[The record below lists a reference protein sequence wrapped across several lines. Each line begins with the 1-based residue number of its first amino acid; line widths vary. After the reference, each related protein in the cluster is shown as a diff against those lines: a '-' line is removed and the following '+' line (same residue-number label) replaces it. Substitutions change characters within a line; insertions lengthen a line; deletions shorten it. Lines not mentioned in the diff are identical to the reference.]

1 MRKMREIVR
10 RIFSLLTSSHYR
22 DTVITRDHAH
32 VCHGMCSACVSFV
45 DDEHGRNPPT
55 TGSSLSALA
64 SIRFVTPSPVKTNP
78 ISYLVR
84 LLTVQKN
91 GTYHE
96 VWMVIADDR
105 HRRAIEDIVSKFFT
119 HPTQEKSESLI
130 RCSLAFFRIRHR
142 PSKKYKVLRH
152 ETILIPES

>member
-1 MRKMREIVR
+1 MGCVW
-10 RIFSLLTSSHYR
+10 L
-22 DTVITRDHAH
+22 
-32 VCHGMCSACVSFV
+32 CVSFV
-45 DDEHGRNPPT
+45 DDEHGLTPPT
-55 TGSSLSALA
+55 IGSSLSALA

-78 ISYLVR
+78 ITYLVR

-130 RCSLAFFRIRHR
+130 RCSLAFFRIQNRA
-142 PSKKYKVLRH
+142 SKKYKVLRH
-152 ETILIPES
+152 ETILIPESQSASFYKSPVFNRVGLPSDSASLL